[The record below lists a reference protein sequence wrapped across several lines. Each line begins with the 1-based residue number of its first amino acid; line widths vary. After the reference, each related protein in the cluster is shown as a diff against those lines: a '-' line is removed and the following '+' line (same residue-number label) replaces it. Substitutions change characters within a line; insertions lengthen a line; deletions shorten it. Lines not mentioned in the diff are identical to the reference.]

1 MKVLSGGIDIGSEK
15 HHIVV
20 MDAGEAILYDQEV
33 EHNISVGGG
42 IGVKS
47 LLLTNKI

>member
-33 EHNISVGGG
+33 EHNFSEFYRTID
-42 IGVKS
+42 
-47 LLLTNKI
+47 KIFKYTQG